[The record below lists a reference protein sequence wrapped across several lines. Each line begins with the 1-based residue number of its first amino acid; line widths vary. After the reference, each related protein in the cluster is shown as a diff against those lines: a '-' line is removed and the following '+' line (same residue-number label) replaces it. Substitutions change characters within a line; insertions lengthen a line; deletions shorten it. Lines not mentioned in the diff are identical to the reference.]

1 MQNVKVIN
9 GKLST
14 YIIIDDENVIISDR
28 KSPGGIGHLS
38 LEDAGE

>member
-9 GKLST
+9 GKLSAYT
-14 YIIIDDENVIISDR
+14 IIDDENVKISDR
-28 KSPGGIGHLS
+28 SPPGGIGHLS